1 MKVKNSGRSFLL
13 LTVTLGVIMAGSLFG
28 CAASRQNVRAQ
39 YKFGDL
45 SHQQQLSNFPGNR
58 VPSVADDTIDAKA
71 LPEMTGDEL
80 ERSGDLLLSRGNLD
94 KAFVQ
99 YEKALKLKPDNI
111 RVQYKKGL
119 LFVLGRMN
127 EDAIKEFQ
135 DVLEREPR
143 YALAYKGL
151 GQAFFQMKRYDQA
164 EENFRKAVEL
174 DPKLWKAHNSL
185 GIIYDYRKRYDM
197 AIQEYSAA
205 ISLRPDNGLLYNNL
219 GVSYAMAG
227 ENEKAINAFNKA
239 LETECSGSKVYNN
252 LGLVLAKSGR
262 YDEALEAFR
271 KGGGKAHAHNN
282 LGCVYLKQGEFDKAI
297 SCFEKAI
304 EMNPAFYIKAGENL
318 RKARAAQ
325 SQLSLDDPL
334 TAIFKDLS

>member
-1 MKVKNSGRSFLL
+1 MRVINNRSFLL
-13 LTVTLGVIMAGSLFG
+13 LAVILGVMAGSLFG
-28 CAASRQNVRAQ
+28 CAVREQNARAWND
-39 YKFGDL
+39 YRNL
-45 SHQQQLSNFPGNR
+45 SKQQLSDFPGNR
-58 VPSVADDTIDAKA
+58 ILSVVDDATGAKA
-71 LPEMTGDEL
+71 LPEMTGNEI
-80 ERSGDLLLSRGNLD
+80 ERSGDLLLSRGDLS

-99 YEKALKLKPDNI
+99 YEKALQLKPDNI

-119 LFVLGRMN
+119 LFLLGRMN

-135 DVLEREPR
+135 GVLEREPG
-143 YALAYKGL
+143 YTLAYKGL
-151 GQAFFQMKRYDQA
+151 GQAFFQVKKYDQA
-164 EENFRKAVEL
+164 EENFQKAVEL

-185 GIIYDYRKRYDM
+185 GIIHDYRKRYDM

-239 LETECSGSKVYNN
+239 LETKYSGSKVYNN

-271 KGGGKAHAHNN
+271 KGGDEAHAYNN
-282 LGCVYLKQGEFDKAI
+282 LGCIYLKQGEFDKAI

-304 EMNPAFYIKAGENL
+304 EINPAFYIKAGENL
-318 RKARAAQ
+318 RKAGAAR
-325 SQLSLDDPL
+325 SQLPLDDPL

>member
-1 MKVKNSGRSFLL
+1 MKVINNRSFLF
-13 LTVTLGVIMAGSLFG
+13 LTIILGVMAGSLFG
-28 CAASRQNVRAQ
+28 CAAREQNVRAWNE
-39 YKFGDL
+39 YRNLPK
-45 SHQQQLSNFPGNR
+45 QQSSDFHDNR
-58 VPSVADDTIDAKA
+58 IRSVADDAIDAEA
-71 LPEMTGDEL
+71 FHEMTGDEL
-80 ERSGDLLLSRGNLD
+80 ERSGDFLLNRGNFD

-99 YEKALKLKPDNI
+99 YEKALQLKPDNI

-119 LFVLGRMN
+119 LFLLGRMN

-135 DVLEREPR
+135 GVLEREPG

-151 GQAFFQMKRYDQA
+151 GQAFFQVKKYDQA
-164 EENFRKAVEL
+164 EENFQKAVEL
-174 DPKLWKAHNSL
+174 DPKFWKAYNSL
-185 GIIYDYRKRYDM
+185 GIIHDYQTRYDM

-227 ENEKAINAFNKA
+227 KNEKAINAFSKA
-239 LETECSGSKVYNN
+239 LEAEYSGSKVYNN

-271 KGGGKAHAHNN
+271 KGGDEANAHNN
-282 LGCVYLKQGEFDKAI
+282 LGCIYLKQGEFDKAI

-304 EMNPAFYIKAGENL
+304 EINPTFYIKAGENL
-318 RKARAAQ
+318 RKAKAAQ
-325 SQLSLDDPL
+325 NQLPLDDPL